1 MMFFRANV
9 KGTKELMEKFPQL
22 GDEVKQIRMAAIN
35 TTIKGLRLD
44 AGRLIRQTI
53 AVSKV
58 STSSKTPKQ
67 IIESRIKLS
76 FANDD
81 TDAGKLVI
89 KESQIPIRWFNPK
102 QVPKTQKGQKRKPG
116 KQRRKRS
123 TLKMLFS
130 KDFLKTA
137 KKIGYKAVKNPK
149 QFNPFKKRKKKTVK
163 GTTAKIMKGG
173 SRVFYPRGFGPN
185 VKKLGFTIW
194 EREGKSRYPLTSPY
208 GVSVADVIRRVG
220 GERQLNRQ
228 ARMRLEKAVERRI
241 KRIKY
246 IKPKKGR
253 KKK

>member
-1 MMFFRANV
+1 MMFLRANV

-44 AGRLIRQTI
+44 AGRLIRSTI

-58 STSSKTPKQ
+58 STSNKTPKQ
-67 IIESRIKLS
+67 VIESRIKLA
-76 FANDD
+76 FAKDD
-81 TDAGKLVI
+81 TDFGRLVI

-102 QVPKTQKGQKRKPG
+102 QIPKTQKGKKRTSG
-116 KQRRKRS
+116 KTKRKRS

-130 KDFLKTA
+130 KDFVKTA

-149 QFNPFKKRKKKTVK
+149 QFNPFAKRKKKTVK

-185 VKKLGFTIW
+185 VKKLGYTIW
-194 EREGKSRYPLTSPY
+194 ERTGKSRYPLISPY
-208 GVSVADVIRRVG
+208 GVSVADIVRRVG

-228 ARMRLEKAVERRI
+228 ASVRLKKAVERRI

-246 IKPKKGR
+246 IKPRKGR
-253 KKK
+253 SKK